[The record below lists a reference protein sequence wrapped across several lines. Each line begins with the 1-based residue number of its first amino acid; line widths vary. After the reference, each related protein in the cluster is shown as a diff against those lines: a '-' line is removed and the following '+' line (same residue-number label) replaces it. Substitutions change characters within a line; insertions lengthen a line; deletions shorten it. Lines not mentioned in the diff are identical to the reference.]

1 MPRTRYLAAA
11 LACALFAVFAF
22 AASAGAAITTR
33 TVEYGPWTI
42 PAGTGD
48 PHPANHEDMGMIAN
62 EIRSN
67 VAKPCTDCDIIGM
80 DAELVYAADGREA
93 NLNTGPMLHHMLLA
107 ATGGGKSDLICNG
120 TTVGFLGER
129 FFAAGNERTGVD
141 IQSLPYGYYIT
152 RSDSWN
158 LVVDL
163 MNWQTTSKTV
173 KLRVTYKYATSTDA
187 TSRENVRPMWLDA
200 DGCST
205 DSYISVPNTG
215 ITDHHRDITA
225 PIRGNVIGAAGHI
238 HDHGTNVELTNNSA
252 GEALICNSVAR
263 TGESAGYITPD
274 GRSHVSSMSV
284 CLGNPLAR
292 VAAGNRL
299 RLHTI
304 YNVPSTHNPINDAM
318 GIMLTYIDP
327 T

>member
-1 MPRTRYLAAA
+1 MHRTRLLVA
-11 LACALFAVFAF
+11 LVCALGTMFAF
-22 AASAGAAITTR
+22 AASANAAITTR

-42 PAGTGD
+42 PAGNGD
-48 PHPANHEDMGMIAN
+48 PHPANHEDMGSISN
-62 EIRSN
+62 EIRFG

-80 DAELVYAADGREA
+80 DAELVYSADGREA
-93 NLNTGPMLHHMLLA
+93 NLNTGPMLHHMVLG
-107 ATGGGKSDLICNG
+107 ATGGGKADLMCNG
-120 TTVGFLGER
+120 TTVGLLGER
-129 FFAAGNERTGVD
+129 FFAAGNERTGLD

-163 MNWQTTSKTV
+163 MNWATTSKTV
-173 KLRVTYKYATSTDA
+173 KIRVTFKYGTGSDSTG
-187 TSRENVRPMWLDA
+187 RENVRPLWIDA

-215 ITDHHRDITA
+215 ITDNHRDVRA
-225 PIRGNVIGAAGHI
+225 PISGNVIAAVGHI
-238 HDHGTNVELTNNSA
+238 HDHGTNVELTNESA
-252 GEALICNSVAR
+252 GSALICNSVAR

-284 CLGNPLAR
+284 CTGNPIAR
-292 VAAGNRL
+292 IASGNTL

-304 YNVPSTHNPINDAM
+304 YNVPSTHHPIDDAM
-318 GIMLTYIDP
+318 GIMLTFVDP